1 MNHFAYPQMFWL
13 LLLPFLFRAVL
24 PAVKGLHGD
33 ALRVPFIGDLVKIN
47 LKSGGLWGR
56 STENPDRISLPLI
69 LLYLVWALLVA
80 AAARPQWVGEPVR
93 IKNYGRDILMVMDI
107 SNSMQEPDF
116 ALRGRRIDRLTAVKL
131 VASDFIR
138 KRTDDRIGLVL
149 FGTRAYLQAPI
160 TYDKKSV
167 EEILKTMDAGM
178 AGDSTAIGDALGL
191 ALKTLKDSPN
201 KDKKVIILLTDG
213 ENNDGALTLP
223 QAINLAREEGVK
235 VYENYYIEDSLS
247 NGSTMRFF
255 KNRTE
260 VDKVCLMDG
269 ELPSETGEIAIDR
282 MYADNN
288 SLKIGDTLDDGTK
301 SWTITGL
308 VALSDYSCLFQNN
321 NDSMFDAVKFGVGVV
336 TDEEFDSLDQDKLQ
350 YNYAWTYNEKPQ
362 TELEEKNV
370 SEDLMKAMGKVVTLE
385 NFVPQYQNQAIIFT
399 GDDMGSDKA
408 MMIMLLYIIIVIMA
422 FVFGITT
429 SNTIAKEAGVIG
441 TLRASGYTKN
451 ELIRHYMTLPVIVTL
466 VGALIGNILGYTA
479 FKDVCAGMYYG
490 SYSLPTYVTIW
501 NAEAF
506 LMTTIVPVIIMFVV
520 NYAVLHHKLKL
531 SPLKFLRRDLS
542 SRKQRRAVYLS
553 PRMKIFHRFRLRVI
567 FQNISNYLVLFV
579 GIVFANLL
587 LMFGLLLP
595 SALDHYQLEIQNNML
610 AKYQYMLSMPVSVM
624 GGSNKLE
631 SMLDML
637 LFAHDAETDNEDAE
651 EFSAYSLNTLPTKYK
666 SEEVTLYGVH
676 DDSKYIDVDFSDGVY
691 ISKAYA
697 DKFLL
702 KPGDSITLKE
712 KYEDDEYT
720 FKISGIYDYNGSL
733 CIFMPQEELNQTFD
747 LGDDYFSGYFSNT
760 EITDIDSSYIG
771 SVIDLDA
778 LTKISRQLSVSM
790 GSMMGMVNLF
800 AVAIYM
806 IHKCFDCFR

>member
-1 MNHFAYPQMFWL
+1 MKSPL
-13 LLLPFLFRAVL
+13 RKRIPREL
-24 PAVKGLHGD
+24 KGE
-33 ALRVPFIGDLVKIN
+33 IGK
-47 LKSGGLWGR
+47 
-56 STENPDRISLPLI
+56 
-69 LLYLVWALLVA
+69 YLVVF
-80 AAARPQWVGEPVR
+80 
-93 IKNYGRDILMVMDI
+93 ILMVATIGMV
-107 SNSMQEPDF
+107 SGF
-116 ALRGRRIDRLTAVKL
+116 L
-131 VASDFIR
+131 VADGSMIQAYNEGFEKYNIEDGNF
-138 KRTDDRIGLVL
+138 RTGERLYRGQ
-149 FGTRAYLQAPI
+149 R
-160 TYDKKSV
+160 
-167 EEILKTMDAGM
+167 E
-178 AGDSTAIGDALGL
+178 AI
-191 ALKTLKDSPN
+191 
-201 KDKKVIILLTDG
+201 
-213 ENNDGALTLP
+213 E
-223 QAINLAREEGVK
+223 EEGVK
-235 VYENYYIEDSLS
+235 IYENYYIEDSLS

-269 ELPSETGEIAIDR
+269 ELPLKTGEIAIDR

-288 SLKIGDTLDDGTK
+288 ALKIGDILDDGTK

-321 NDSMFDAVKFGVGVV
+321 NDSMFDSVKFGVGIV
-336 TDEEFDSLDQDKLQ
+336 TDEEFDLLDQDKLQ
-350 YNYAWTYNEKPQ
+350 YNYAWTYNEKPK

-385 NFVPQYQNQAIIFT
+385 NFVPQYQNQAITFT

-441 TLRASGYTKN
+441 TLRASGYTRN
-451 ELIRHYMTLPVIVTL
+451 ELLRHYMTLPVIVTL
-466 VGALIGNILGYTA
+466 VGAVIGNILGYTV

-490 SYSLPTYVTIW
+490 SYSLPTYVTVW

-506 LMTTIVPVIIMFVV
+506 LLTTVVPVIIMFVV

-542 SRKQRRAVYLS
+542 SRKQRYAVYLS
-553 PRMKIFHRFRLRVI
+553 PRMKIFSRFRLRVI

-579 GIVFANLL
+579 GIIFANLL

-610 AKYQYMLSMPVSVM
+610 AKYQYMLSVPVSVM

-631 SMLDML
+631 GMLDML
-637 LFAHDAETDNEDAE
+637 LFAHDTETDNEDAE
-651 EFSAYSLNTLPTKYK
+651 EFSAYSLNTLPGKYK
-666 SEEVTLYGVH
+666 SEEVVLYGIK
-676 DDSKYIDVDFSDGVY
+676 DNSKYIDADLSDGVY
-691 ISKAYA
+691 ISQAYA

-702 KPGDSITLKE
+702 EPGDTITLKE
-712 KYEDDEYT
+712 KYEDDEYS
-720 FKISGIYDYNGSL
+720 FKIGGIYDYTGSI
-733 CIFMPQEELNQTFD
+733 CVFMPQKELNQTFD

-760 EITDIDSSYIG
+760 EITDIDSTYIG

-778 LTKISRQLSVSM
+778 LTKISRQLNVSM
-790 GSMMGMVNLF
+790 GSMMGMVNVF
-800 AVAIYM
+800 AIAIYM
-806 IHKCFDCFR
+806 ILIYLLSKIIIEKNAQSISMTKILGYTNGEISRLYILSTSLVVILCLLISLPIETTVMEVLFREMMLSSISGWITLWIDPMIYVKMFVAGVVTYGLVAMLEYRRIRRVPMSEALKNAE